1 MEMSIV
7 EILSR
12 NVRAARLRAG
22 LSQKALAELSGLSVR
37 YISRLETKPQN
48 IRIDKVALLARHL
61 GLEPARLLI
70 GDGGGN
76 LPRHSQA
83 IIDEAIRLLT
93 SLQAPS
99 VNRTAQG
106 D

>member
-22 LSQKALAELSGLSVR
+22 LSQKALADLSGLSVR

-48 IRIDKVALLARHL
+48 IRIDKVALLARHM
-61 GLEPARLLI
+61 GLEPSSLLRVDDGKPLPI
-70 GDGGGN
+70 GAD
-76 LPRHSQA
+76 A
-83 IIDEAIRLLT
+83 VIDEVIRLLKQLR
-93 SLQAPS
+93 SSDAS
-99 VNRTAQG
+99 
-106 D
+106 